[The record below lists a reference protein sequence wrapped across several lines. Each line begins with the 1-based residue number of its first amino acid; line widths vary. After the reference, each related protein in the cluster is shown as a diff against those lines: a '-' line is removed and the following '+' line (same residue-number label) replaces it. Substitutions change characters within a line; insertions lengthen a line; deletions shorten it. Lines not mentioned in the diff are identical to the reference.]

1 MGLDTTH
8 DCWHG
13 AYSAF
18 SRWREM
24 LATVAGYE
32 VAIVKYPDSV
42 PSEMSLA
49 MIDWA
54 QVGPKQLNGDWDQIP
69 CRLDGTPDPLLIL
82 ITHYDCEGHI
92 RVEHLEPLAD
102 RLEELLPELEGKDGF
117 GHIGLYTEKTQAF
130 IDGLRRAAAAG
141 ERVEFH

>member
-18 SRWREM
+18 SRWRETI
-24 LATVAGYE
+24 AEAAGYSINK
-32 VAIVKYPDSV
+32 VTFDDGWTTPLV
-42 PSEMSLA
+42 ML
-49 MIDWA
+49 DWA
-54 QVGPKQLNGDWDQIP
+54 QVGPAQNNGDWDRIP

-82 ITHYDCEGHI
+82 LTHYDCEGHI
-92 RVEHLEPLAD
+92 LTEHCGPIAD

-117 GHIGLYTEKTQAF
+117 GHIGLYTEKTEQF
-130 IDGLRRAAAAG
+130 ITGLRLASKRG
-141 ERVEFH
+141 EKVTFH